1 MRNPGAGRAQR
12 KWPATITGSEIG
24 RTAIVHTRVQRS
36 SWSTRLEGYPYP
48 DVEPWLNLD
57 RKRRVEAGDARRRR
71 RGPPGPTTVV
81 VLASRRFARHRV
93 RQHVLIISGTMSR
106 FSRARSQVLSSRGFA
121 EATWLPDLWAGQC
134 AGLPDHPCSRTY
146 SLPTRKHASAGVAMG
161 VFEDDA
167 TYLGT
172 EPQIDARGTIA
183 EPDSQA

>member
-1 MRNPGAGRAQR
+1 MYAKSWGWASAEEVAGHHHRFGDRTDGHCAH
-12 KWPATITGSEIG
+12 TIE
-24 RTAIVHTRVQRS
+24 
-36 SWSTRLEGYPYP
+36 LEYEGYPYP